1 MARFSRRTLQ
11 MHSSRRFFVGL
22 ASGSTSDGVDA
33 ALLEAEGVG
42 LELRLQLR
50 HSLHQT
56 YPRDLREM
64 LWQLSAGQPVP
75 VRQISLA
82 HRLLGET
89 FAAAGRLAGDQAT
102 CGLQQIHCVGVGGHH
117 AWHETDGRYPSTLG
131 LGMAAVVAERT
142 GLTVVSDFRARD
154 LAAGGLGTSLTAL
167 VDHLLFHD
175 AHETRVLVHL
185 GGLASVVFLPAGS
198 RPRQILG
205 FHAGP
210 CNVLL
215 DALMRRLTGGRE
227 SFDPGGKHAVQGCC
241 IEPLLERWLSHPT
254 IQRRPPRTIP
264 MHAFGEEFADQ
275 ALQQARQL
283 EAGLHD
289 VLCTATHFVV
299 RCVGQALQ
307 RHLPERPARV
317 LVSGGGVRNGFMW
330 KLLEQQLAG
339 LPLETIDRYG
349 VPAGARKAVA
359 FAGLAALALDGVPAN
374 LTTATGAAS
383 SRLLGS
389 LTPGT
394 PANWARCLAWMGSVA
409 SPPLAA

>member
-1 MARFSRRTLQ
+1 MLSSHRFLI
-11 MHSSRRFFVGL
+11 GL

-42 LELRLQLR
+42 LELRLSMR
-50 HSLHQT
+50 RALHQS
-56 YPRDLREM
+56 YPRDLRE
-64 LWQLSAGQPVP
+64 LLFKLSAGQPVP
-75 VRQISLA
+75 PRQISLA
-82 HRLLGET
+82 HRLLGEA
-89 FAAAGRLAGDQAT
+89 FAAAGRQVAEETQG
-102 CGLQQIHCVGVGGHH
+102 GSQQIHCAGLGGHH
-117 AWHETDGRYPSTLG
+117 AWHEADGRYPSTLG

-154 LAAGGLGTSLTAL
+154 LAAGGQGTSLTAL
-167 VDHLLFHD
+167 VDHLLFRD
-175 AHETRVLVHL
+175 AQEARVLVHL
-185 GGLASVVFLPAGS
+185 GGLASVVFLPPGD

-215 DALMRRLTGGRE
+215 DALMRHLTGGRE
-227 SFDPGGKHAVQGCC
+227 TFDPGGKHAVQGCC

-264 MHAFGEEFADQ
+264 VHAFGAEFAEQ
-275 ALQQARQL
+275 AVLQTRQL
-283 EAGLHD
+283 QGGLHD
-289 VLCTATHFVV
+289 VLCTAAHFVA
-299 RCVGQALQ
+299 RCVGQALT

-317 LVSGGGVRNGFMW
+317 LLSGGGVRNGFLW
-330 KLLEQQLAG
+330 KLLEQQMPEM
-339 LPLETIDRYG
+339 PLETIDRYG

-359 FAGLAALALDGVPAN
+359 FAGLAALTLDGVPAN
-374 LTTATGAAS
+374 LTTATGAAG

-389 LTPGT
+389 LTPGS
-394 PANWARCLAWMGSVA
+394 PANWARCLEWMGALA